1 MYTDIHVVLTKH
13 GISYKVMHDRQ
24 IIILSSKLN
33 NCCLKKEEVKKD
45 VIILNMKHVK
55 VVLFIARP

>member
-1 MYTDIHVVLTKH
+1 MVLTKH

-33 NCCLKKEEVKKD
+33 NFCRKNEEVKKD

-55 VVLFIARP
+55 VVLFIARL

>member
-1 MYTDIHVVLTKH
+1 MVLTKH
-13 GISYKVMHDRQ
+13 GISYKVMHDTQ

-33 NCCLKKEEVKKD
+33 NCCLKNEEVKKD

-55 VVLFIARP
+55 VVLFIARL